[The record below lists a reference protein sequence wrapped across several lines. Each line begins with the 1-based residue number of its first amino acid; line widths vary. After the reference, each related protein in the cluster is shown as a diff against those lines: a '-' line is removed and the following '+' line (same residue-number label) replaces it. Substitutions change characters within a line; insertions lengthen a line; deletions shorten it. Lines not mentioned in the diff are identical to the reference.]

1 MRQLENVSMPTTP
14 STHGARTSSASK
26 VLSVQEL
33 RAVLATL
40 PAHLPLS
47 DAFENGF
54 PQRQGVWWSSQ
65 REHMLGW
72 LDHQQSMGDGK
83 FTRKAPN
90 ASSRVT
96 YARLNSGPAI
106 VWIAEALGV
115 GTETV
120 ETTVAVARAEPN
132 IRKHCGLLRQYLPW
146 ALIAER
152 ARGLVPPRR

>member
-1 MRQLENVSMPTTP
+1 MPTP
-14 STHGARTSSASK
+14 STHRARTSSAADD
-26 VLSVQEL
+26 LSVQEF

-47 DAFENGF
+47 DAFERDF

-90 ASSRVT
+90 ASARVT

-120 ETTVAVARAEPN
+120 ETAVAAARAEPN
-132 IRKHCGLLRQYLPW
+132 VRKHCGLLRKHMPW
-146 ALIAER
+146 PLIAEH
-152 ARGLVPPRR
+152 ARELTFRRR